1 MLTPERI
8 KSLIESDMSSKKKQ
22 FAMVGQRYYEG
33 DHDIRRYRV
42 FFIDKDDNVREDTT
56 KSNVRICRP
65 FFAELVDQSAQY
77 MLSGKDAFVRSDNPE
92 LQAVLDTY
100 FNDDRKFKAELYKI
114 LVGCEI
120 KGDEY
125 AFAYKTEKG
134 RTSFMCADSLGVVEV
149 RARETDDNCD
159 YIIYWYVER
168 INKDNQEIK
177 RIEVWDDKQATF
189 FKQVSNG
196 PIILDTDAELNPR
209 PHSVYTKDGEEGRY
223 PESYGRIPFFR
234 LDNNRKRVSSLKAVK
249 DHIDDY
255 DLMNCGLSNNI
266 QDASEVLVVVRGF
279 EGDDLDEFMQNV
291 KAKKAVGTP
300 TAEDNVEYRTVDIPV
315 EARKVKMEIDE
326 KNIYKDGRGV
336 NLEALKDS
344 SATVSMGVRTA
355 YFSLDMKCDAKVFEL
370 ESFMD
375 GLVQLVLDEVNKEQ
389 KTAYQLSDVYYTFE
403 RESISNA
410 QENAQIKLIEAQTR
424 QTEITTLLNL
434 ESRLGNDLFM
444 ELACEQLDLDYDEV
458 KDKLPKPEENDD
470 PYSAGAA
477 RGALSAIIPDDE
489 PADGDEGGGDLIE

>member
-1 MLTPERI
+1 MLTPEKI
-8 KSLIESDMSSKKKQ
+8 KSLIESDYNSKKKEY
-22 FAMVGQRYYEG
+22 ARIGQRYYEG
-33 DHDIRRYRV
+33 DHDIKKYRI
-42 FFIDKDDNVREDTT
+42 FFIDKDGHVQEDKT

-125 AFAYKTEKG
+125 AFAYKTAKG

-168 INKDNQEIK
+168 INKENQEIK
-177 RIEVWDDKQATF
+177 RIEVWDDQQTTF

-355 YFSLDMKCDAKVFEL
+355 YFGLDMKCDAKVFEL

-403 RESISNA
+403 RESISNS

-424 QTEITTLLNL
+424 QAEISTLLNI
-434 ESRLGNDLFM
+434 ESRLGNEVFM
-444 ELACEQLDLDYDEV
+444 ELVCEQLELDYDDI
-458 KDKLPKPEENDD
+458 KDKLPKPEENND